1 MSKYQSKDFPKLDFC
16 EIQWPPKSIL
26 ENILYLCNADK
37 LAFYSWSEGG
47 LYSHPNSKPTI
58 FQAPR

>member
-16 EIQWPPKSIL
+16 EIQWALKSIL

-47 LYSHPNSKPTI
+47 L
-58 FQAPR
+58 